1 MRGASYKQLMVF
13 QTIVE
18 CGSIR
23 AAARKLSITAP
34 TVSQTLKTL
43 EQHLGLPLFLRSTRR
58 LELTEAGQLLYDN
71 TTAAVSALNAALE
84 SVHDLRSEPSGKVRI
99 TLPRFVY
106 QWLLRP
112 IVADFCRCYPQIEL
126 EISIAD
132 ATVNLLAAGMDLGIR
147 FGDKL
152 EAGMVAR
159 VLTGSLQEALF
170 ASPDYLQRRGT
181 PSTPED
187 LAHHRQIQYR
197 FITANQLA
205 PLQLQRDGQRLE
217 VTMPTALIVN
227 DTDVMVDAAEQGLGI
242 GRIIEPIVAETFEHG
257 RLVPVLKD
265 YWMTYPGLYLFYPQ
279 NSQKARRVRVFVDFL
294 LERLSE

>member
-1 MRGASYKQLMVF
+1 MRGTSYKQLMVF

-84 SVHDLRSEPSGKVRI
+84 SVHDLRSEPSGKVSI

-112 IVADFCRCYPQIEL
+112 IVADFCRSYPQIEL

-132 ATVNLLAAGMDLGIR
+132 ATVNLLEAGMDLGIR

-159 VLTGSLQEALF
+159 ALTGSLQEALF
-170 ASPDYLQRRGT
+170 ASPDYLQRHGT
-181 PSTPED
+181 PNTPED

-205 PLQLQRDGQRLE
+205 PLQLLRDGQRLE

-242 GRIIEPIVAETFEHG
+242 GRIIEPIVAEAFEHG
-257 RLVPVLKD
+257 RLVPVLKA

-279 NSQKARRVRVFVDFL
+279 NSQKARRVRVFIDFL